1 MQMKEMHYQCC
12 ETLNAIKSML
22 QEECTVADL
31 IQWSR
36 LKHTNTREII
46 LPIWLTHVVNVLFG
60 EAFGALS

>member
-1 MQMKEMHYQCC
+1 
-12 ETLNAIKSML
+12 ML